1 MSSAKKSMCS
11 QNFSRFSRPPVL
23 YFIWVLFGLR
33 NESQRGATVMAVS
46 YKKLFKIL
54 IDRDM
59 KKKDFREYVGISY
72 STLSK
77 LEKGENTNVD
87 VLERI
92 CLKMDCRIEDI
103 MEILPDQPPSP
114 QPAEQGES

>member
-1 MSSAKKSMCS
+1 
-11 QNFSRFSRPPVL
+11 
-23 YFIWVLFGLR
+23 
-33 NESQRGATVMAVS
+33 
-46 YKKLFKIL
+46 
-54 IDRDM
+54 M

-103 MEILPDQPPSP
+103 MEILPDQ
-114 QPAEQGES
+114 QPDSQTIEQSKS

>member
-1 MSSAKKSMCS
+1 
-11 QNFSRFSRPPVL
+11 
-23 YFIWVLFGLR
+23 
-33 NESQRGATVMAVS
+33 MAVS

-54 IDRDM
+54 IDKDM
-59 KKKDFREYVGISY
+59 KKKDFREYVGIIY

-92 CLKMDCRIEDI
+92 CLKLGCQIGDI
-103 MEILPDQPPSP
+103 MEILPDQ
-114 QPAEQGES
+114 QTEQLFTD